1 MVHSL
6 HSWRFADRSLAVD
19 TYPLLGE
26 CYHTSF
32 NTANREQKW
41 VGLRYL
47 SASEL
52 NPLRLLA
59 SFAGHLRPEQHTQQ
73 TMPTT
78 SGFGISSVRPS

>member
-41 VGLRYL
+41 VVK
-47 SASEL
+47 SDC
-52 NPLRLLA
+52 LLP
-59 SFAGHLRPEQHTQQ
+59 FVV
-73 TMPTT
+73 TT
-78 SGFGISSVRPS
+78 SA